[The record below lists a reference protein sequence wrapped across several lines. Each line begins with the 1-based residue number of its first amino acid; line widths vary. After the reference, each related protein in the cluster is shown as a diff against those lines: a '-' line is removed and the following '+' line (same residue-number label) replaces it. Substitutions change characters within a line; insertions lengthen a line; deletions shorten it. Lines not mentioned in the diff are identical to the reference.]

1 MLRLFGDYGKYL
13 SYVDGV
19 PLFNKESYLINHS
32 SKDKVFYER
41 IADSQHFN
49 YFLQYDIK
57 EVFPYFHKLCLR
69 YSNTLKMKTYEKRS
83 NSLSKMNAN
92 KEDKNRSTNVVPIK
106 TNNVTRNSSFNDVN
120 SDNYSNNSFSAIH
133 DLKSTDFLESFLI
146 SPYFISEYIIKSN
159 LYKIEELLTLRFK
172 GKTILKIK
180 ITLISLRN

>member
-1 MLRLFGDYGKYL
+1 MVRLFGDYGKYL

-32 SKDKVFYER
+32 SKDKVFFER

-69 YSNTLKMKTYEKRS
+69 YSNLLKMKTYEKRS
-83 NSLSKMNAN
+83 NSLSKMNVV
-92 KEDKNRSTNVVPIK
+92 KPDKNRSSNVVQMK
-106 TNNVTRNSSFNDVN
+106 TNAFTRNSSFNDVN
-120 SDNYSNNSFSAIH
+120 SDNNSNNSISAIN
-133 DLKSTDFLESFLI
+133 DIKSNDFLENFLI
-146 SPYFISEYIIKSN
+146 TPYFISEYILKSN

-172 GKTILKIK
+172 GIEILKI
-180 ITLISLRN
+180 

>member
-1 MLRLFGDYGKYL
+1 MLRLFGDYSKYL

-32 SKDKVFYER
+32 SKDKVFFER

-83 NSLSKMNAN
+83 NSLSKMNAVKSDNN
-92 KEDKNRSTNVVPIK
+92 KSSNVVVQMK
-106 TNNVTRNSSFNDVN
+106 TNAVTRNSSFNDVN
-120 SDNYSNNSFSAIH
+120 SDNNSNNSLSAIS
-133 DLKSTDFLESFLI
+133 DNKSNEFLENFLI
-146 SPYFISEYIIKSN
+146 TPYFISEYILKSN
-159 LYKIEELLTLRFK
+159 LYKLEELITLRFK
-172 GKTILKIK
+172 GKEILKI
-180 ITLISLRN
+180 